1 MLFLRRILL
10 VAILLLPVQRAQGA
24 DWVMFI
30 SSIIK
35 LACGLAADS
44 RDVSDMKD
52 GSVAIGFKYF
62 ERLGH
67 LSSRMGLAEYS
78 IPDYSRKELIAFP
91 TLLFQVI
98 AVFPKLFKD
107 IEESF
112 VRVDLKKE
120 YGDTLPDDVVK
131 EFYAGTDSKW
141 SGRFKFFIR
150 FVDFSLSTS
159 LFLTTAGIDDMSLP
173 VFRDFRRC
181 LKICRSICE
190 LLLRYVC
197 NKNEYK
203 SKTII
208 GKMESAGVLFSCG
221 CEILDK
227 GYAIYEHKQE
237 LKELRLEEEKRKK
250 RSKQLELCDESITK
264 LVGLLEMEKK
274 REEASWVEEKMKEF
288 HDKELKYDKDDG
300 CTICYDAKGK
310 NREFFKCGHHVC
322 EDCISGQSILN
333 VVSNNSGGEVVGEAF
348 LRCPFCREKSFLED
362 TYSIN
367 GFGDKV
373 FLYPWLRDNMLEKLK
388 D

>member
-208 GKMESAGVLFSCG
+208 GKMESAGVLLSCG

-227 GYAIYEHKQE
+227 GYALYEHKQE
-237 LKELRLEEEKRKK
+237 LKELRLWE
-250 RSKQLELCDESITK
+250 SCDDWITT
-264 LVGLLEMEKK
+264 LRMN
-274 REEASWVEEKMKEF
+274 REEVSWVEEKMREF
-288 HDKELKYDKDDG
+288 HDKELKYDEDNG

-310 NREFFKCGHHVC
+310 YRAFFKCGHHVC
-322 EDCISGQSILN
+322 DDCTDGPSIFN
-333 VVSNNSGGEVVGEAF
+333 EGIGKTF
-348 LRCPFCREKSFLED
+348 LKCPFCRGESLLKY

-373 FLYPWLRDNMLEKLK
+373 FCYPLLRDNMG
-388 D
+388 DSDDNND